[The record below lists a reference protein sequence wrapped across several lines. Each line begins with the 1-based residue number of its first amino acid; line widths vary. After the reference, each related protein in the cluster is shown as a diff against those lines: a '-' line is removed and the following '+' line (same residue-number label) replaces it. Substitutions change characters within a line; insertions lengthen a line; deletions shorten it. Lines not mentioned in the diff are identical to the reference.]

1 MTIDVHSISQ
11 DLVINAKY
19 ISGQTTY
26 AFGIKK
32 LIPLINKLDIQR
44 DLQDP
49 KFYRRLERDL
59 LKGCIMPP
67 ITLAFITEKDS
78 VKDDDVPIYINEN
91 IENAFV
97 LDGIQ
102 RLNTLK
108 RASENYNNLDVDRP
122 LFLNIIIC
130 YSMDNLLYRMITLNN
145 GQKPMTARHQIEILA
160 NNIYDFDTL
169 SIKVRTEK
177 ERKRATN
184 GAFKKADI
192 VKAYIA
198 FLSNSTNIDNRKIIE
213 QKMDELVADR
223 ILDSNITDDDVEFE
237 DAIGL
242 VDRLCENSRTLAW
255 FQVNNNLIGF
265 AVGIKESFTD
275 VKETTNEDFSRAVE
289 NFEKAFSGFDI
300 SKFNVGQ
307 QRRKLASYFI
317 ANYKKLFELGE
328 NDLLQI
334 LSEVL

>member
-1 MTIDVHSISQ
+1 
-11 DLVINAKY
+11 
-19 ISGQTTY
+19 
-26 AFGIKK
+26 
-32 LIPLINKLDIQR
+32 
-44 DLQDP
+44 
-49 KFYRRLERDL
+49 
-59 LKGCIMPP
+59 
-67 ITLAFITEKDS
+67 
-78 VKDDDVPIYINEN
+78 
-91 IENAFV
+91 V

-108 RASENYNNLDVDRP
+108 RASESDGNLDLARP

-160 NNIYDFDTL
+160 NNVYDFETL

-177 ERKRATN
+177 ERKRATK

-223 ILDSNITDDDVEFE
+223 ILDSNITEDDVEFE
-237 DAIGL
+237 EVIAL
-242 VDRLCENSRTLAW
+242 VDRLGENAKSLTW

-265 AVGIKESFTD
+265 AVGIKTSFSI
-275 VKETTNEDFSRAVE
+275 VSETSNEDFAKATE
-289 NFEKAFSGFDI
+289 NFEKAFAGFDI

-307 QRRKLASYFI
+307 QRRKLTSYFI
-317 ANYKKLFELGE
+317 AHYNDLFELGE
-328 NDLLQI
+328 NDLLQV